1 MSTAPIKAL
10 QPNVSP
16 AEKTVAFYTLGCKT
30 NQLETA
36 TIAQQFTGEGWQVVP
51 FDHSA
56 QVYVINSCTVT
67 QRSDN
72 ETQRVIRR
80 AKLANPN
87 AQIAVTGCYA
97 QVAPDEVAAQ
107 PGVTHVVGNDLKGQL
122 TQLVLTNPMDPIKE
136 ENMSPHVQAP
146 KAPHIWVQEIDKSRM
161 VEGATQGG
169 IDRTRASLKIQDGC
183 DFQCT
188 YCIIWEARGKSRSLP
203 VADLLLSLQR
213 LIDEGFTEVVLTGI
227 NIGQYQCPVSNAD
240 LATLLEQMLSLTG
253 TFRLRLSSL
262 DPYEVTPEL
271 IAVLRAHARF
281 GATEGSS
288 LCPHI
293 HLSAQSGEDFVLKRM
308 GRRHHAVD
316 VARVCHELTQ
326 AVPNIAIGSDIIVG
340 FPGETAERFEATAA
354 LLASIPM
361 HYTHVF
367 SYSKRKGTPA
377 ACFPDQVPE
386 REKKARATR
395 LKAQSDA
402 EWLAYRESFIS
413 QPLTMVVETDGRKGV
428 TENYIHVTL
437 PEGSSAEAGCL
448 LPVQI
453 SAIISDKTTVETI

>member
-1 MSTAPIKAL
+1 MSTAPIEAP
-10 QPNVSP
+10 QPDLSP

-122 TQLVLTNPMDPIKE
+122 TQLVLENPMDSVKKGASPP
-136 ENMSPHVQAP
+136 PHV
-146 KAPHIWVQEIDKSRM
+146 WVQEIDKSRM

-227 NIGQYQCPVSNAD
+227 NIGQYQCPVTNAD

-271 IAVLRAHARF
+271 VSVLRAHARF
-281 GATEGSS
+281 GATKGSS
-288 LCPHI
+288 ICPHI

-308 GRRHHAVD
+308 GRRHHAAD
-316 VARVCHELTQ
+316 VARVCHELAQ

-340 FPGETAERFEATAA
+340 FPGETADRFEATAT

-377 ACFPDQVPE
+377 ASFPDQVPE
-386 REKKARATR
+386 REKKARATL
-395 LKAQSDA
+395 LKGQSDA
-402 EWLAYRESFIS
+402 AWLAYRESFIG
-413 QPLTMVVETDGRKGV
+413 QPLLNQSLAMVVETDGRKGV
-428 TENYIHVTL
+428 TENYIHVAL
-437 PEGSSAEAGCL
+437 AEGSATGAGSL
-448 LPVQI
+448 LAVQI
-453 SAIISDKTTVETI
+453 NRVEATIATVMP

>member
-1 MSTAPIKAL
+1 MSTAPIDVI
-10 QPNVSP
+10 QPHP
-16 AEKTVAFYTLGCKT
+16 TLAQKTVAFYTLGCKT
-30 NQLETA
+30 NQLESA
-36 TIAQQFTGEGWQVVP
+36 TLAQQFTGEGWQVVP

-80 AKLANPN
+80 AKLANPS

-97 QVAPDEVAAQ
+97 QVAPEEVAAQ

-122 TQLVLTNPMDPIKE
+122 TKLVLANTVNLVE
-136 ENMSPHVQAP
+136 EEPVAPPHV
-146 KAPHIWVQEIDKSRM
+146 WVQDIDKSRM

-213 LIDEGFTEVVLTGI
+213 LVDEGFTEVVLTGI
-227 NIGQYQCPVSNAD
+227 NIGQYQCPTTEAN
-240 LATLLEQMLSLTG
+240 LATLLREMLALQG

-271 IAVLRAHARF
+271 IAVLKECARF

-288 LCPHI
+288 ICPHI

-316 VARVCHELTQ
+316 VARVCEELTQ
-326 AVPNIAIGSDIIVG
+326 AVPNMAIGSDIIVG

-361 HYTHVF
+361 HYYHVF

-377 ACFPDQVPE
+377 AGFPDQVPE
-386 REKKARATR
+386 REKKARANR

-402 EWLAYRESFIS
+402 AWLAYRESFINY
-413 QPLTMVVETDGRKGV
+413 PLTMVVETDGRKGV
-428 TENYIHVTL
+428 TENYIHVAL
-437 PEGSSAEAGCL
+437 PEGSSAEAGRL
-448 LPVQI
+448 LSVQI
-453 SAIISDKTTVETI
+453 NRVETMTTIVEAI

>member
-1 MSTAPIKAL
+1 MKTISHPSSAPDMLETPQTTDAHNK
-10 QPNVSP
+10 S
-16 AEKTVAFYTLGCKT
+16 VAFYTLGCKT
-30 NQLETA
+30 NQLESA
-36 TIAQQFTGEGWQVVP
+36 TLAQQFEGQGWKVVP

-80 AKLANPN
+80 AKLANPS

-97 QVAPDEVAAQ
+97 QVAPQEVAAQ

-122 TQLVLTNPMDPIKE
+122 TQLVLANTVDLVDTVP
-136 ENMSPHVQAP
+136 SAPHV
-146 KAPHIWVQEIDKSRM
+146 WVQEIDKSRM

-227 NIGQYQCPVSNAD
+227 NIGQYQCPVTNAD
-240 LATLLEQMLSLTG
+240 LATLLEQMLSVSG

-271 IAVLRAHARF
+271 VNVLQRYARF
-281 GATEGSS
+281 GATQGAS

-293 HLSAQSGEDFVLKRM
+293 HLSAQSGEDVVLKRM
-308 GRRHHAVD
+308 GRRHHAAD
-316 VARVCHELTQ
+316 VARVCHELIA

-340 FPGETAERFEATAA
+340 FPGETPERFEATAA
-354 LLASIPM
+354 LLASIPI
-361 HYTHVF
+361 HYYHVF

-377 ACFPDQVPE
+377 ASFPEQVPE
-386 REKKARATR
+386 REKKERATK

-402 EWLAYRESFIS
+402 AWLAYRQSFVD
-413 QPLTMVVETDGRKGV
+413 QPLTMIVETDGRKGV
-428 TENYIHVTL
+428 TENYIHVAL
-437 PEGSSAEAGCL
+437 PKSATAEAGSMV
-448 LPVQI
+448 PIHIYRIEQTITTAV
-453 SAIISDKTTVETI
+453 AI